1 MNIQDLVKLKIAI
14 ENFLKDEISA
24 DDVIIMKQY
33 GYIQTIPNGHELQII
48 YPDKQDMKNV
58 LEILK
63 FKIGA

>member
-58 LEILK
+58 LEVINYKL
-63 FKIGA
+63 GA

>member
-48 YPDKQDMKNV
+48 YPDKQDMKNL
-58 LEILK
+58 LEVINYKL
-63 FKIGA
+63 GE

>member
-24 DDVIIMKQY
+24 DDVIIMKRY

-58 LEILK
+58 LEVIK

>member
-1 MNIQDLVKLKIAI
+1 MNINELVRLKIAL

-24 DDVIIMKQY
+24 DDVFIMKQY

-48 YPDKQDMKNV
+48 YPDKQDMKKV
-58 LEILK
+58 LEVIK